1 MNPQNRI
8 LLLRA
13 CSSIRFWT
21 PQAKGEFV
29 SKLLN
34 MAAVRAARA
43 LVLRRAT
50 TASSSGFAPVI
61 RFERRAFMSSSSS
74 VQGLFS
80 EPSFPV
86 QAKTED
92 SAVWLEKYARMD
104 QSEMWKIGSFPVQD
118 SNGVPHASQPTNG
131 LSCSQDLW
139 DTQGMLSALSDNL
152 PLRESNGRTA
162 DQLLRELD
170 MTYGYFA
177 DSVIKKRRKKMNK
190 HKHRKRIK
198 AQRMRTKKN

>member
-1 MNPQNRI
+1 
-8 LLLRA
+8 
-13 CSSIRFWT
+13 
-21 PQAKGEFV
+21 
-29 SKLLN
+29 

-43 LVLRRAT
+43 LLLRRAT
-50 TASSSGFAPVI
+50 TASPSGFAPVM
-61 RFERRAFMSSSSS
+61 RLGSRAFMSSSST

-86 QAKTED
+86 QPKTED
-92 SAVWLEKYARMD
+92 PAVWLEKYARMD
-104 QSEMWKIGSFPVQD
+104 QSEIWKVGSFPVQD
-118 SNGVPHASQPTNG
+118 ANGVPHASQPANG

-152 PLRESNGRTA
+152 PLRESNGRSA